1 MIIIAPNSK
10 SGLGKVE
17 EGLKNYSSPKSILS
31 KLGKKPRVAVN
42 LPRFKLECTIPL
54 VPMLK
59 KVVSLY
65 FFKIFHNLTTYCVY
79 SYNVR

>member
-17 EGLKNYSSPKSILS
+17 EGLENYSPESILS
-31 KLGKKPRVAVN
+31 NLFARHKVAVN

-59 KVVSLY
+59 KVICTSRYLVM
-65 FFKIFHNLTTYCVY
+65 KYCVD